1 MTGPLLT
8 IEGLSAVSDREG
20 GKPILRD
27 VSLKLGAGEVH
38 GLVGESG
45 AGKSTIARAV
55 LGMLPSGVRITRGT
69 VILQGTELLTL
80 EARRR
85 RPLLGANVALIP
97 QDPLTALN
105 PSRRIEAQ
113 LTDGLRLWKGFGR
126 HEARRRALSLLD
138 EVQMR
143 EPERVMR
150 CYPHELSGGMRQR
163 VLIAAAFALEPK
175 LVIAD
180 EPTTALDVTVQKQI
194 LRLIRDMQ
202 VRHGTGAI
210 FVTHDLGV
218 VAQICDSVTLLYQG
232 RVMEQ
237 GRTAA
242 MLSAPRHP
250 YARALLRATPRYDRP
265 DEGLIPVPDDV
276 IALCRSEIAAY
287 DRSAHG

>member
-1 MTGPLLT
+1 MAALLS
-8 IEGLSAVSDREG
+8 IEHLSAVSDRDG
-20 GKPILRD
+20 GAPILRD
-27 VSLKLGAGEVH
+27 VSLAVAPGEVH

-45 AGKSTIARAV
+45 AGKSTVARAV
-55 LGMLPSGVRITRGT
+55 LGLLPRTVRVTTGAI
-69 VILQGTELLTL
+69 ILDGTELLTL
-80 EARRR
+80 DQRRR
-85 RPLLGANVALIP
+85 RPLIGASVALIP

-105 PSRRIEAQ
+105 PSRRVEAQ
-113 LTDGLRLWKGFGR
+113 LTDGLRMWKGCSAA
-126 HEARRRALSLLD
+126 EARRHALALLD
-138 EVQMR
+138 EVRMR

-202 VRHGTGAI
+202 LRHGTGAV

-218 VAQICDSVTLLYQG
+218 VAQICDRVTLLYGG

-237 GRTAA
+237 GTAED
-242 MLSAPRHP
+242 LLLRPQHP
-250 YARALLRATPRYDRP
+250 YTRALVAASPRYDRP
-265 DEGLIPVPDDV
+265 DAGLHPVSDAV
-276 IALCRSEIAAY
+276 LAGCRAEIASY
-287 DRSAHG
+287 DRSQHG